1 MAVTANT
8 NETYDV
14 TTIREDLS
22 EAMASI
28 SPTETIFMSTIG
40 SRNVDNTY
48 FEWSEVDLAA
58 TTANRQIEGDV
69 GLSNTA
75 PTNAVRKGGYTQI
88 SAKVVEVSST
98 NQAVNG
104 VANAQTVAKQ
114 VAYKLSELKRD
125 MEAMLLANVAASAGA
140 SGTARQTAGLPA
152 YLTSNVS
159 RGSGGA
165 NGTTSGTGEAGFVNA
180 AATDG
185 TLRALT
191 EALLKTVI
199 ASCWDAGAQPTV
211 VLCGSAQ
218 KQKMSTFTGNAT
230 RYKEAEDSKLNA
242 AIDGGDIA
250 KGLQEAGTK
259 ARTEQLNISKER
271 ARVIGES
278 RARDIDIGLKISNID
293 AALRK
298 SDQITLSGWLDLFA
312 DNPELIDAIRDADD
326 PVDEIITILDRL
338 GVNTENMKRAK
349 DNQDKNE

>member
-28 SPTETIFMSTIG
+28 TPTETILMSSIG

-58 TTANRQIEGDV
+58 TSANRQIEGDV

-125 MEAMLLANVAASAGA
+125 MEAMMLDNVAASAGA

-152 YLTSNVS
+152 YITTNTS

-165 NGTTSGTGEAGFVNA
+165 DGTTSGTGEAGFVNA

-185 TLRALT
+185 TLRTLT
-191 EALLKTVI
+191 ETLLKDVI
-199 ASCWDAGAQPTV
+199 KGCWDEGATPKIV
-211 VLCGSAQ
+211 MCGSSQ
-218 KQKMSTFTGNAT
+218 KQTISTFTGNAT
-230 RYKEAEDSKLNA
+230 RFKDAEDSK
-242 AIDGGDIA
+242 
-250 KGLQEAGTK
+250 
-259 ARTEQLNISKER
+259 
-271 ARVIGES
+271 
-278 RARDIDIGLKISNID
+278 
-293 AALRK
+293 
-298 SDQITLSGWLDLFA
+298 
-312 DNPELIDAIRDADD
+312 
-326 PVDEIITILDRL
+326 
-338 GVNTENMKRAK
+338 
-349 DNQDKNE
+349 

>member
-28 SPTETIFMSTIG
+28 TPTETILMSTIG

-58 TTANRQIEGDV
+58 TGANRQIEGDV

-125 MEAMLLANVAASAGA
+125 MEAMMLANVAAAAGA

-152 YLTSNVS
+152 YLTTNVS
-159 RGSGGA
+159 RGGSGA
-165 NGTTSGTGEAGFVNA
+165 NGTTSGSGESGFVNA

-199 ASCWDAGAQPTV
+199 KGCWEQGATPKV
-211 VLCGSAQ
+211 VMCGAAQ
-218 KQKMSTFTGNAT
+218 KQKISTFTGNAT

-242 AIDGGDIA
+242 AIDVYISDFGELQIVPNRHMRVRTVSSVDYTPDVLVLDPSYAEVAYLQTA
-250 KGLQEAGTK
+250 KQEALAKTGLSERRLISCEYGLQVTSQK
-259 ARTEQLNISKER
+259 AHGI
-271 ARVIGES
+271 V
-278 RARDIDIGLKISNID
+278 
-293 AALRK
+293 
-298 SDQITLSGWLDLFA
+298 A
-312 DNPELIDAIRDADD
+312 D
-326 PVDEIITILDRL
+326 
-338 GVNTENMKRAK
+338 VNGS
-349 DNQDKNE
+349 

>member
-14 TTIREDLS
+14 STIREDLS

-28 SPTETIFMSTIG
+28 TPTETLLMSSIG
-40 SRNVDNTY
+40 TRNVDNTF

-58 TTANRQIEGDV
+58 TGANRQIEGDV

-125 MEAMLLANVAASAGA
+125 MEAMLLDNVAANAGA

-152 YLTSNVS
+152 YLTTNVS
-159 RGSGGA
+159 RGASGA
-165 NGTTSGTGEAGFVNA
+165 NGTTSGTGEAGHVDA

-185 TLRALT
+185 TLRPIT
-191 EALLKTVI
+191 EALLKGVI
-199 ASCWDAGAQPTV
+199 ADCWNSGATPKIV
-211 VLCGSAQ
+211 MCGSAQ
-218 KQKMSTFTGNAT
+218 KQKISTFTGNAT

-242 AIDGGDIA
+242 AIDVYISDFGEVQIVPNRHMRVRTVSSVDYTPDVFVLDPSYAEVAYLQTA
-250 KGLQEAGTK
+250 KQEPLAKTGLSERRLISCEYGLQVTSQK
-259 ARTEQLNISKER
+259 AHGII
-271 ARVIGES
+271 A
-278 RARDIDIGLKISNID
+278 DIN
-293 AALRK
+293 A
-298 SDQITLSGWLDLFA
+298 T
-312 DNPELIDAIRDADD
+312 
-326 PVDEIITILDRL
+326 
-338 GVNTENMKRAK
+338 
-349 DNQDKNE
+349 